1 MVTSSRDTFRTSA
14 FGPAMMTWHSG
25 PARQFILTYF
35 YSIQDIKRQVG
46 KTPPISIL
54 MSGKTFYRLWQT
66 INWLWSGNWNINN
79 IQPGR
84 LAGSQLLFA
93 QTERERERERPR
105 DLRSVADKWCRYP
118 AFNSTL
124 WSQHYFVN
132 TFAGSLMMIINF
144 FFNQPMEKS
153 LFDAIDEE
161 ERTFWRKL
169 SSHHYWSTMSRFHQ
183 IQPSEKLKT
192 FSWEMFSKIRLY

>member
-1 MVTSSRDTFRTSA
+1 MNVFLSCFQPIEDYCKIVGSFYQFRLTDNVVTSSRDTFRTSA

-66 INWLWSGNWNINN
+66 INWLWSENWNINN

-93 QTERERERERPR
+93 QTERERERPR

-124 WSQHYFVN
+124 WSQHYCQHVC
-132 TFAGSLMMIINF
+132 
-144 FFNQPMEKS
+144 
-153 LFDAIDEE
+153 
-161 ERTFWRKL
+161 W
-169 SSHHYWSTMSRFHQ
+169 
-183 IQPSEKLKT
+183 
-192 FSWEMFSKIRLY
+192 FSNDDN